1 MAATTRL
8 VLYKSNG
15 PNKDGKFPVKVR
27 VIYNRFVKRF
37 RTGVSLLE
45 EDYLA
50 LHLKK
55 SLKKDFKYL
64 NYCLEKADQ
73 IIEDL
78 GDNFTWIEFKT
89 RFYNKSTN
97 STQSGGN
104 NDLLGYLSKKVKE
117 LQAAGKISTKKT
129 Y

>member
-1 MAATTRL
+1 MAATTKL

-64 NYCLEKADQ
+64 NYCIEKADE
-73 IIEDL
+73 IIEEL
-78 GDNFTWIEFKT
+78 GQDFSWNEFKR
-89 RFYNKSTN
+89 RF
-97 STQSGGN
+97 
-104 NDLLGYLSKKVKE
+104 
-117 LQAAGKISTKKT
+117 
-129 Y
+129 